1 MRGGDAPGHKTSM
14 SGIGAA
20 FALLECPTCAVVTPH
35 LTTSEI
41 AVAWPWLPDY
51 FRGARDRSLSHRRL

>member
-35 LTTSEI
+35 LTHEWNSRDDQGSLITSGGRATGLSAI
-41 AVAWPWLPDY
+41 
-51 FRGARDRSLSHRRL
+51 GA